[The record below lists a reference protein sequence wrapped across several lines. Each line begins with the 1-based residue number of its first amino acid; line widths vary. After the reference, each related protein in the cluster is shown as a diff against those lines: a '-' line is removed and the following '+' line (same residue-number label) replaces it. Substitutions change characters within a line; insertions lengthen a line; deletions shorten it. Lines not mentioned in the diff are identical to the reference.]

1 MIENI
6 KAILRHADEFDWS
19 LQGFGMFRTYF
30 AEEFRIHLWDRRFAA
45 PGVSTIHTHPWHFKA
60 TVLGGS
66 IRNVIYRMEPVG
78 ARSARFDSESID
90 TESFAPPPSIPRATH
105 HMQKILCG
113 PGGGLVDGP
122 QNVVLRI
129 PDAGGGVYPAGTAYH
144 QQASVLHE
152 TIPEDGTVTAVSR
165 NFLHDTEHA
174 MVCWPLGTE
183 WGTAEPRAATKDE
196 IRTAAAYAL
205 ERWFA

>member
-1 MIENI
+1 MLKNI
-6 KAILRHADEFDWS
+6 RALLRHATEFEWS
-19 LQGFGMFRTYF
+19 LQGFGMFRMYF
-30 AEEFRIHLWDRRFAA
+30 DETFRIHIWDRRFAA

-66 IRNVIYRMEPVG
+66 IRNVIYNL
-78 ARSARFDSESID
+78 
-90 TESFAPPPSIPRATH
+90 APPAAFPIEPLEGPLGPPDTRATH

-122 QNVVLRI
+122 QDVVLRI
-129 PDAGGGVYPAGTAYH
+129 PEAGGGVYPAGTAYH

-152 TIPEDGTVTAVSR
+152 TIPENGTVTAVSR

-174 MVCWPLGTE
+174 MVCWPIGKE
-183 WGTAEPRAATKDE
+183 WGTAEPRPATMAE
-196 IRTAAAYAL
+196 IRSAAAYAL